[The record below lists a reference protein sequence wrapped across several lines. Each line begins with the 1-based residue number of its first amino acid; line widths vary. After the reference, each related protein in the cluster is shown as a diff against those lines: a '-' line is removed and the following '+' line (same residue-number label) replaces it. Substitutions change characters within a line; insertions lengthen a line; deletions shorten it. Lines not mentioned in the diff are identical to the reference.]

1 MKKDIS
7 FTLKRAD
14 KFQVILIGEGVLVG
28 LVAGLVVL
36 LYRIALEYAGEWR
49 NMVLSMAEKS
59 PLYIAGWFVA
69 LAIMAV
75 IVARL
80 LKFESLISGSGIP
93 QLKAEM
99 INKLDT
105 CWWKI
110 VLAKFI
116 GGFLCIFGGLA
127 LGREGPSIQLGAMT
141 GKGVS
146 KSLDRGKT
154 EEKFLL
160 TCGASAGLA
169 AAFHAP
175 LAGVMF
181 SLEEIHKNFSVSVLL
196 SVMTA
201 SLTADVLCSTIL
213 GVDAVFSF
221 EVVDVLPL
229 KYYGAIVLLGL
240 VLGLM
245 GAFYNWFTLKAQE
258 IYGKAKFLGDTGK
271 IMIPFMCAGVLGF
284 TVPELLGSGHELI
297 EDMTA
302 GGMVLGTVIL
312 IFIGRFIFS
321 AVSFG
326 SGAPG
331 GIFFPLLVLGGF
343 IGGAFATAGIQ
354 YFGMDPVYLSNFVIL
369 AMAGYFA
376 AIVRAPLT
384 GIVLIFE
391 MTGSVN
397 HMLSLSIVSIT
408 AYIVATLLRSKPIY
422 ESLMDRLL
430 SKRGDVETINNVR
443 EKILTNFVVSQGSR
457 IEQKL
462 ISEVTWPDN
471 CLLVSVQRGVDE
483 IIPKGKTKLLAGD
496 IIVAMTD
503 ERDSAMIQ
511 EKMEI
516 LCAERRGRYGFKKD
530 VVEKERKQHKRGKRG

>member
-1 MKKDIS
+1 VKKDIS

-49 NMVLSMAEKS
+49 NMVLGMAEKS

-110 VLAKFI
+110 VLAKFV

-229 KYYGAIVLLGL
+229 RYYGAIVLLGL

-271 IMIPFMCAGVLGF
+271 IVVPFMCAGVLGF

-302 GGMVLGTVIL
+302 GGMMLGTVVL
-312 IFIGRFIFS
+312 IFVGRFIFS
-321 AVSFG
+321 TVSFG

-430 SKRGDVETINNVR
+430 AKRGEVATTNNVR

-516 LCAERRGRYGFKKD
+516 LCGERRGRYGFKKD
-530 VVEKERKQHKRGKRG
+530 IVEKERKQYKKGKRG

>member
-302 GGMVLGTVIL
+302 GGMMLGTVIL

-354 YFGMDPVYLSNFVIL
+354 YFGMDPIYLSNFVIL

>member
-1 MKKDIS
+1 MKKVS
-7 FTLKRAD
+7 
-14 KFQVILIGEGVLVG
+14 
-28 LVAGLVVL
+28 
-36 LYRIALEYAGEWR
+36 
-49 NMVLSMAEKS
+49 
-59 PLYIAGWFVA
+59 
-69 LAIMAV
+69 AV
-75 IVARL
+75 PFNGT
-80 LKFESLISGSGIP
+80 KEQEE
-93 QLKAEM
+93 QLKAVIE
-99 INKLDT
+99 
-105 CWWKI
+105 
-110 VLAKFI
+110 A
-116 GGFLCIFGGLA
+116 
-127 LGREGPSIQLGAMT
+127 
-141 GKGVS
+141 
-146 KSLDRGKT
+146 
-154 EEKFLL
+154 
-160 TCGASAGLA
+160 
-169 AAFHAP
+169 
-175 LAGVMF
+175 
-181 SLEEIHKNFSVSVLL
+181 HKNEKGAAIPVLH
-196 SVMTA
+196 
-201 SLTADVLCSTIL
+201 
-213 GVDAVFSF
+213 
-221 EVVDVLPL
+221 
-229 KYYGAIVLLGL
+229 
-240 VLGLM
+240 
-245 GAFYNWFTLKAQE
+245 KAQE

-302 GGMVLGTVIL
+302 GGMMLGTVIL

-471 CLLVSVQRGVDE
+471 CLLVSVQRGADE

>member
-28 LVAGLVVL
+28 LVAGMVVL

-69 LAIMAV
+69 LAVMAV

-110 VLAKFI
+110 VLAKFV

-146 KSLDRGKT
+146 KGLDRGKT

-213 GVDAVFSF
+213 GVDAVFTF
-221 EVVDVLPL
+221 QVVEALPL

-240 VLGLM
+240 ILGLM

-271 IMIPFMCAGVLGF
+271 ILVPFMCAGVLGF
-284 TVPELLGSGHELI
+284 TTPQLLGSGHDLI

-302 GGMVLGTVIL
+302 GGMMLGTVVL

-321 AVSFG
+321 AISFG

-430 SKRGDVETINNVR
+430 AKRGDVETINNVR
-443 EKILTNFVVSQGSR
+443 EKVLTNFVVSQGSR
-457 IEQKL
+457 IEEKL

-530 VVEKERKQHKRGKRG
+530 IVEKERKQYKKGKRG

>member
-14 KFQVILIGEGVLVG
+14 RFQVILIGEGVLVG

-49 NMVLSMAEKS
+49 NMVLAMAEKS

-69 LAIMAV
+69 LLVMAV
-75 IVARL
+75 LVARL

-110 VLAKFI
+110 VLAKFV

-146 KSLDRGKT
+146 KGLDRGKT

-221 EVVDVLPL
+221 QVVEALPL
-229 KYYGAIVLLGL
+229 SYYGAIVLLGL
-240 VLGLM
+240 VLGVM

-258 IYGKAKFLGDTGK
+258 LYGKAKFLGDTGK
-271 IMIPFMCAGVLGF
+271 IIVPFMCAGVLGF

-302 GGMVLGTVIL
+302 GGMMLGTVVL

-430 SKRGDVETINNVR
+430 AKRGNIEPNNNIR
-443 EKILTNFVVSQGSR
+443 EKILTNFVVSQGCR
-457 IEQKL
+457 LEDKL

-530 VVEKERKQHKRGKRG
+530 VVEKERKLHKRGKRG

>member
-1 MKKDIS
+1 VKKDIS

-49 NMVLSMAEKS
+49 NMVLGMAEKS

-110 VLAKFI
+110 VLAKFV

-229 KYYGAIVLLGL
+229 RYYGAIVLLGF

-271 IMIPFMCAGVLGF
+271 IVVPFMCAGVLGF
-284 TVPELLGSGHELI
+284 TVPEILGSGHELI

-302 GGMVLGTVIL
+302 GGMMLGTVVL
-312 IFIGRFIFS
+312 IFVGRFIFS
-321 AVSFG
+321 TVSFG

-430 SKRGDVETINNVR
+430 AKRGEVATTNNVR

-516 LCAERRGRYGFKKD
+516 LCGERRGRYGFKKD
-530 VVEKERKQHKRGKRG
+530 IVEKERKQYKKGKRG

>member
-49 NMVLSMAEKS
+49 NMVLGMAEKS

-110 VLAKFI
+110 VLAKFV

-229 KYYGAIVLLGL
+229 RYYGAIVLLGL

-271 IMIPFMCAGVLGF
+271 IVVPFMCAGVLGF

-302 GGMVLGTVIL
+302 GGMMLGTVVL
-312 IFIGRFIFS
+312 IFVGRFIFS

-430 SKRGDVETINNVR
+430 AKRGEVATTNNVR

-516 LCAERRGRYGFKKD
+516 LCGERRGRYGFKKD
-530 VVEKERKQHKRGKRG
+530 IVEKERKQYKKGKRG